1 MPRSESF
8 HHRRPAGPTAAPLPL
23 TRGLAGMPPLGG
35 SPDWGMPYVVQCP
48 LPAESMSAAEPAR
61 NFLRRTFCA
70 AYGAEFFFTKKWV
83 GGRSSLRKYQRGSEA
98 GTKILPPIPPKT
110 GFQRDAS
117 LWQELEDSVLE
128 VLPFRT
134 RTTPPDAYSSP
145 QWAISQS
152 ISSAT
157 PLSSQRPVTR
167 SAADLTA
174 SGALP
179 MATPM
184 PARQSISASL

>member
-1 MPRSESF
+1 
-8 HHRRPAGPTAAPLPL
+8 
-23 TRGLAGMPPLGG
+23 MPPLGG
-35 SPDWGMPYVVQCP
+35 SPDWGIPYVVQCP

-70 AYGAEFFFTKKWV
+70 AYGNEFFFTKKWV
-83 GGRSSLRKYQRGSEA
+83 GGRSSLREYQRGSEA
-98 GTKILPPIPPKT
+98 ARQRGSEAARQEPKFCPPYPPKT

-128 VLPFRT
+128 ALPFRT

-145 QWAISQS
+145 QWVISQS